1 MKSEQ
6 VNWKIFEE
14 RLKKEN
20 MKDKEMESRVRK
32 ARSIMY
38 NF

>member
-14 RLKKEN
+14 RLKKRKYER
-20 MKDKEMESRVRK
+20 KIKRWRVE
-32 ARSIMY
+32 
-38 NF
+38 

>member
-14 RLKKEN
+14 IKKRKYEE
-20 MKDKEMESRVRK
+20 DKEMESRVRK
-32 ARSIMY
+32 D
-38 NF
+38 